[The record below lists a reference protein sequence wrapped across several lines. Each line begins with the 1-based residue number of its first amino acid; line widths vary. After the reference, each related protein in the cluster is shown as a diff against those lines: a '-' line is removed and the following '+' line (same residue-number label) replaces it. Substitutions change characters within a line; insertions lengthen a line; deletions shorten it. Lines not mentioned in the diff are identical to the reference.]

1 MMRILFTYI
10 TLLLTLNVYT
20 QSNIVDE
27 YYNEIC
33 HYTEFSGKLEE
44 PYKFKE
50 DVYIY
55 VVGDNKPDYLMK
67 ELYTV
72 VDELNAL
79 IKSIE
84 IYITNDREKENALL
98 YFGDPD
104 EYVKYMDK
112 PYRRKFLKSNWG
124 AAWITPHSY
133 NEDEIGSVD
142 IFINTNVANELLR
155 RHLIREE
162 LTQSLGFPND
172 SYEYENSIFYGS
184 WSDVTEFSDLDKQII
199 RKHYN

>member
-1 MMRILFTYI
+1 MKNVVKLI
-10 TLLLTLNVYT
+10 LLLLIPYYGLA
-20 QSNIVDE
+20 QSDVVDE

-33 HYTEFSGKLEE
+33 HNTEFSGELEK
-44 PYKFKE
+44 PYIFKK

-67 ELYTV
+67 ELYKV
-72 VDELNAL
+72 VDELNVL
-79 IKSIE
+79 IESVE
-84 IYITNDREKENALL
+84 IYITNDRNKENALV

-104 EYVKYMDK
+104 KYVEYMDK

-124 AAWITPHSY
+124 AAWISPY
-133 NEDEIGSVD
+133 DYDIRSVD
-142 IFINTNVANELLR
+142 IFVNTKQSTEIFA

-172 SYEYENSIFYGS
+172 SYEYEDSIFYGS
-184 WSDVTEFSDLDKQII
+184 YSDVLEFSDLDKQII
-199 RKHYN
+199 RRHYN

>member
-1 MMRILFTYI
+1 MKNLIKI
-10 TLLLTLNVYT
+10 LLLLIPFNGVT
-20 QSNIVDE
+20 QSDYVNE

-33 HYTEFSGKLEE
+33 HYTEFSGKLNE
-44 PYKFKE
+44 PFKFKK

-67 ELYTV
+67 ELYKV
-72 VDELNAL
+72 VDELNVL
-79 IKSIE
+79 IESVE
-84 IYITNDREKENALL
+84 IYITNDRNKENALV

-124 AAWITPHSY
+124 AAWVTPHSY

-142 IFINTNVANELLR
+142 IFVNVKESTEIFA

-172 SYEYENSIFYGS
+172 SYEWEDSIFYGS
-184 WSDVTEFSDLDKQII
+184 YSDVLEFSDLDKQII
-199 RKHYN
+199 RKHYNN

>member
-33 HYTEFSGKLEE
+33 HYTEFSGELEK
-44 PYKFKE
+44 PYIFKK

-67 ELYTV
+67 ELYKV
-72 VDELNAL
+72 VDELNDL
-79 IKSIE
+79 IGSVE
-84 IYITNDREKENALL
+84 IYITNDINKENALV

-133 NEDEIGSVD
+133 NGNEIGSVD

-155 RHLIREE
+155 RHLLREE

-172 SYEYENSIFYGS
+172 SYEYEDSIFYGS
-184 WSDVTEFSDLDKQII
+184 YSDVLEFSDLDKQII
-199 RKHYN
+199 RRHYN